1 MVLTRNRA
9 DRHSTVSPIHNAYL
23 VHHSLPSAHLQCAAK
38 DHLLKWRPVLTI
50 SNLLAGKDLKK
61 HYQLTT
67 LTWEPSMLIS
77 YASGLLVFHTWGNSR
92 GLSEVKHVPVLQDT
106 LAGFIT
112 NLAGAYSG
120 DTIANYI
127 QGVRAWHRIYN
138 ILWNIDKLH
147 ILSFI
152 MPALK
157 LSCDLWVKD
166 EVEMVPALKR
176 SHGMGAR
183 LNWMWLC
190 WALDC
195 KGMCVRY
202 RWAKRMPLLGC
213 LIRAGSH
220 LAVH

>member
-1 MVLTRNRA
+1 
-9 DRHSTVSPIHNAYL
+9 
-23 VHHSLPSAHLQCAAK
+23 
-38 DHLLKWRPVLTI
+38 
-50 SNLLAGKDLKK
+50 
-61 HYQLTT
+61 
-67 LTWEPSMLIS
+67 MLIS

-157 LSCDLWVKD
+157 LSCDL
-166 EVEMVPALKR
+166 
-176 SHGMGAR
+176 
-183 LNWMWLC
+183 
-190 WALDC
+190 
-195 KGMCVRY
+195 
-202 RWAKRMPLLGC
+202 
-213 LIRAGSH
+213 
-220 LAVH
+220 